1 MQLLISVRSR
11 VEALQAARNGADLID
26 LKEPSNGA
34 LGALPLATV
43 REIVAALRGEGC
55 AQTVSA
61 TVGDPPF
68 VHEDLAARVAA
79 LAACGV
85 DLVKVGVERDA
96 AARALLDALAALAT
110 PHLGLVPVFIADRGL
125 DPALVAQA
133 AALPFAALMADTAD
147 KRGGSLFERVGE
159 ASLRGFIACARSAR
173 RRVGLAGALRFEHL
187 ERLAVLGPDF
197 AGFRG
202 AVCAG
207 EREGALDGAR
217 VRELRQRLRAVTSSR
232 SIPRAA

>member
-1 MQLLISVRSR
+1 MQLLVSVRSR
-11 VEALQAARNGADLID
+11 DEARQAARSGADLID
-26 LKEPSNGA
+26 LKEPLHGA
-34 LGALPLATV
+34 LGALPLAVV
-43 REIVAALRGEGC
+43 REVVAALRSEGC
-55 AQTVSA
+55 AQTISA

-68 VHEDLAARVAA
+68 DGDDLAARVAA

-85 DLVKVGVERDA
+85 DLVKVGVERAA

-110 PHLGLVPVFIADRGL
+110 PRLGIVPVFIADRGL
-125 DPALVAQA
+125 DLGLVAQA

-147 KRGGSLFERVGE
+147 KRGGSLFERITQ
-159 ASLRGFIACARSAR
+159 ASLRGFIACARSAGR
-173 RRVGLAGALRFEHL
+173 HVGLAGALRFEHL
-187 ERLAVLGPDF
+187 ERLAALGPDF

-217 VRELRQRLRAVTSSR
+217 VRELRERLRAVTSSR
-232 SIPRAA
+232 FITRA